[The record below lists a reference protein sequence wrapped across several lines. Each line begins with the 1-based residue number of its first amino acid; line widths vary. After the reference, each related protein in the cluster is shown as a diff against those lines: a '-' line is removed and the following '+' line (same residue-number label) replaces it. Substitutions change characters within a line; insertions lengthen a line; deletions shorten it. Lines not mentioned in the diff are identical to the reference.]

1 MGCDFMRELVMHFH
15 QSENYYLPEAAA
27 EREKLS
33 HKSSSILL
41 VHHLANI
48 ALFPHLIIFSAR
60 EKGTRPRL
68 SAPKVVQKCV
78 LSHNSLFLWIKVDEK
93 DAWIASKRQKQKFV
107 VVTYIPS
114 AESDQGNVVFV
125 PSLELLACY

>member
-1 MGCDFMRELVMHFH
+1 
-15 QSENYYLPEAAA
+15 
-27 EREKLS
+27 
-33 HKSSSILL
+33 LL

-125 PSLELLACY
+125 PSLELLACYVLILAILKNAAKCGNVTDIQKCNKKLIN